1 MRLIKYPYARASHH
15 STRQSTRRA
24 TSETRTVHPTR
35 VPRQYVT
42 VYNAVRSIFTTMDDD
57 FIVVIAAVA
66 SDTTVAIV
74 HAELVANEPPRV
86 RRALASNKAPIRS
99 DRCAW
104 FGCLVFAPSKPRQK
118 RRSLALRG
126 RPHRATRMRR
136 GFAVAHTAHARLNAL
151 RSTSRASVGGFQLVA
166 SGVRA
171 FARASAGAMGRFG
184 DVPEAPKVR
193 ARARDAMRCDA
204 RDGCGSDGY
213 VVCAASWGW
222 WGRGARGGEGAK
234 GAAMGPCDYATVVG
248 TRA

>member
-1 MRLIKYPYARASHH
+1 VSHQISLHARITPFNASVDA
-15 STRQSTRRA
+15 RA
-24 TSETRTVHPTR
+24 TSETRTVHPRR

-74 HAELVANEPPRV
+74 HAELVADESPRV
-86 RRALASNKAPIRS
+86 RRALASNKAPIRCHPIDARGS
-99 DRCAW
+99 GAW
-104 FGCLVFAPSKPRQK
+104 FSPRRNRVK
-118 RRSLALRG
+118 SAALALRG

-171 FARASAGAMGRFG
+171 FARASTGAMGRFG

-193 ARARDAMRCDA
+193 ARAGCDAM
-204 RDGCGSDGY
+204 
-213 VVCAASWGW
+213 
-222 WGRGARGGEGAK
+222 
-234 GAAMGPCDYATVVG
+234 
-248 TRA
+248 